1 MILIA
6 SDKTDNKIFVTILS
20 TRKNKHRADLDSI
33 YKEIKKYF
41 EDKPVLNVNET
52 PVISKSGNL
61 SCIPNSTN
69 SQILNKHLKEQTISE
84 TKNLRA
90 EMIALKSFVVDQI
103 FMMKKRSND
112 QDDELLIKN
121 YFDQTD
127 ILKQELKSK
136 DTIIK
141 IILENYKQTVGYKP
155 QIVKKTLL
163 NKITI
168 RIKGKR
174 IFNA

>member
-1 MILIA
+1 
-6 SDKTDNKIFVTILS
+6 
-20 TRKNKHRADLDSI
+20 
-33 YKEIKKYF
+33 
-41 EDKPVLNVNET
+41 
-52 PVISKSGNL
+52 
-61 SCIPNSTN
+61 
-69 SQILNKHLKEQTISE
+69 
-84 TKNLRA
+84 
-90 EMIALKSFVVDQI
+90 MIALKSFVVDQI

-112 QDDELLIKN
+112 KDDELLIKN
-121 YFDQTD
+121 YFDQID

-141 IILENYKQTVGYKP
+141 IILENYKQTVGYKS

-168 RIKGKR
+168 RIKGNR